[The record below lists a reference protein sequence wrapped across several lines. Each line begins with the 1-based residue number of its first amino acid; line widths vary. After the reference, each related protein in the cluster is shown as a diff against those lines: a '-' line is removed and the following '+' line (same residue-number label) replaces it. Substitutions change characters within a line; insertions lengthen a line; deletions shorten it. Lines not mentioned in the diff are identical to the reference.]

1 MSRTVKILLGLV
13 AAGSIAM
20 VAFTGGVLLG
30 GYSPPADENFRAVE
44 DAWRI
49 ITQDYIGAG
58 SIDKAELSQAAIEAM
73 MEFVDDPYSSYLDSE
88 AYHSGLYQLE
98 GKYEGIGAEVSMIDE
113 QVVVIAPYAG
123 SPAETAG
130 IQPGDIITA
139 VDGETIAGMSL
150 MEVVLKV
157 RGPKGT
163 IVNLAITR
171 TGTGQT
177 LDIDVER
184 GEVYEKSVDFEMM
197 GDYAIIEISQFA
209 ENTNRELGE
218 VLKNIENRG
227 ADGIVLDLRNNPG
240 GLVDTVVDVAS
251 RFIDSGVVFTVEYSD
266 GQTEVYK
273 ANKQNETTSL
283 PMVVL
288 VNGFSASGSE
298 VIAGAM
304 QDHARAVIAGTTT
317 FGKGSVNILTQIGS
331 DQGMYITI
339 ARWLT
344 PDGHMIEGSG
354 ITPDEE
360 PDLYGEALTHWAV
373 EYLESR

>member
-13 AAGSIAM
+13 AAGCIAM
-20 VAFTGGVLLG
+20 VSFTGGVLLG
-30 GYSPPADENFRAVE
+30 GYSAPADENFRAVE

-58 SIDKAELSQAAIEAM
+58 SIDKAALSQAAIEAM

-98 GKYEGIGAEVSMIDE
+98 GKYEGIGAEVSMVDE

-123 SPAETAG
+123 SPAEAAG

-157 RGPKGT
+157 RGPQGT
-163 IVNLAITR
+163 TVNLTISRPDTV
-171 TGTGQT
+171 QI
-177 LDIDVER
+177 LDIAVMR

-197 GDYAIIEISQFA
+197 GDYAIIDISQFA
-209 ENTNRELGE
+209 ENTNKELGD
-218 VLKNIENRG
+218 VLKEVDSRS
-227 ADGIVLDLRNNPG
+227 AAGIILDLRNNPG

-251 RFIDSGVVFTVEYSD
+251 RFIDQGVVFTVEFSD
-266 GQTEVYK
+266 GKTEIYEV
-273 ANKQNETTSL
+273 NTQSQTTSL

-304 QDHARAVIAGTTT
+304 QDHDRAVVAGATT
-317 FGKGSVNILTQIGS
+317 FGKGSVNVLTQIGS
-331 DQGMYITI
+331 NQGMYITI

-344 PDGHMIEGSG
+344 PDGHMIEGRG

-360 PDLYGEALTHWAV
+360 LALYGDDLIDWAID
-373 EYLESR
+373 YLENR

>member
-1 MSRTVKILLGLV
+1 MSRTAKILLGLV
-13 AAGSIAM
+13 AAGCIAM

-58 SIDKAELSQAAIEAM
+58 SIDKAALSQAAIEAM

-98 GKYEGIGAEVSMIDE
+98 GKYEGIGAEVSLIDE

-130 IQPGDIITA
+130 IMPGDIITA
-139 VDGETIAGMSL
+139 VDGEVVAGMSL

-157 RGPKGT
+157 RGPQGT
-163 IVNLAITR
+163 MVNLTITR
-171 TGTGQT
+171 PDTGRT

-184 GEVYEKSVDFEMM
+184 GEVYERSVELEMM
-197 GDYAIIEISQFA
+197 GEYAIIEISQFA
-209 ENTNRELGE
+209 ENTNNELGGI
-218 VLKNIENRG
+218 LKDIDSLG
-227 ADGIVLDLRNNPG
+227 ASGIILDLRNNPG

-273 ANKQNETTSL
+273 VNKQNETTSL

-304 QDHARAVIAGTTT
+304 QDHDRALVAGTTT
-317 FGKGSVNILTQIGS
+317 FGKGSVNVLTQIGS

-360 PDLYGEALTHWAV
+360 VTLYDEELIDWAID
-373 EYLESR
+373 YLAGS

>member
-1 MSRTVKILLGLV
+1 MSRTVKILLCLA
-13 AAGSIAM
+13 AAGCIAI
-20 VAFTGGVLLG
+20 VSFAGGVLLG

-49 ITQDYIGAG
+49 ITQDYIDAG
-58 SIDKAELSQAAIEAM
+58 SLDKAALSQAAIEAM

-113 QVVVIAPYAG
+113 QVVVIAPYSG
-123 SPAETAG
+123 SPAEVAG

-139 VDGETIAGMSL
+139 VEGENITGMSL

-157 RGPKGT
+157 RGPQGT
-163 IVNLAITR
+163 VVNLTILR
-171 TGTGQT
+171 PDTGRT

-184 GEVYEKSVDFEMM
+184 GEVYERSVDFEMT
-197 GDYAIIEISQFA
+197 GDYAYIEISQFA
-209 ENTNRELGE
+209 ENTNKELGD
-218 VLKNIENRG
+218 VLKEADSQG
-227 ADGIVLDLRNNPG
+227 AVGIILDLRNNPG

-251 RFIDSGVVFTVEYSD
+251 RFIERGVVFTVEFSD
-266 GQTEVYK
+266 GKTEIYEV
-273 ANKQNETTSL
+273 NKQSPTTSL

-304 QDHARAVIAGTTT
+304 QDHDRAVVAGSTT
-317 FGKGSVNILTQIGS
+317 FGKGSVNVLTQIGS

-344 PDGHMIEGSG
+344 PDGHMIEGRG

-360 PDLYGEALTHWAV
+360 LTLYGEDLIDWAID
-373 EYLESR
+373 YLENR